1 MPWRFATSIIA
12 SMFAHCPKRWT
23 GIIAF
28 VRGVMAFSRLSADML
43 KESSSMSAKT
53 GTAPAR
59 HTHPAVFGFR
69 LGLPAAVAHIYLP
82 PRRCR
87 GMPLTGTVDLSHI
100 GDRNR
105 LLTFRLLFQRHALV
119 LFHQSAQNCTQYH
132 IIARAQNAGKNQSS
146 ALIGLIIC
154 SITQSAGQSTAFP
167 CEN

>member
-1 MPWRFATSIIA
+1 MTIFRQGQGHST
-12 SMFAHCPKRWT
+12 HCHQT
-23 GIIAF
+23 ACHDAQTNQCSNG
-28 VRGVMAFSRLSADML
+28 SAN
-43 KESSSMSAKT
+43 EAQNGMSALFT
-53 GTAPAR
+53 GFLWF
-59 HTHPAVFGFR
+59 FGFPAASGSR